1 MHILLVVPRYSA
13 SWGEFYQIPLGLG
26 YIASAMKQAGH
37 KVTSLNLNHY
47 HGTVEDLV
55 ATKVAEVNPDA
66 CATGSLAPF
75 LSALKSVFSS
85 ARQAKPDIVNI
96 AGGGLVSGEP
106 EMSLRVLDIDVGVVG
121 EGEQT
126 IVELLDYLEK
136 SKDLHDVNGIVFR
149 DRDGNV
155 VQTPPRPQVH
165 DLGQIAWPDYEL
177 LECDKNISNQRALD
191 NYFFHSHPESRPR
204 DIDMITSRSCPY
216 SCTFCFHPV
225 GKVYRERPLDD
236 FFAELDMVVARYQI
250 NMVALI
256 DELFS
261 LRQKRLLE
269 FCERIKPYKL
279 KWMVQLH
286 VSSAKDEILKA
297 MHEAGCTYIS
307 YGIESMSQTV
317 LESMKKKAK
326 PDRIAAALALTY
338 EQHIGIQGNLL
349 FGDKA
354 ETLATAS
361 ESMHW
366 WAFNRRYQ
374 INLTPLMVF
383 PGSPDYYEALKDGLI
398 VDRETYVADIP
409 ARLNISQM
417 NDKNL
422 EMLGFQVW
430 VHHNTLLNLA
440 PLKSFKLSAIQVEGR
455 DEAYDILWDCPRC
468 SHQNDYMRVIL
479 PPDHS
484 HSLRLTCRNCLSRW
498 DIQNKAFSLSVNISS
513 TMPGNWLRRYRRLVV
528 TLIDK
533 IKQRKYRDITNKVLA
548 LALSFIPARV
558 RKGKM
563 YHQVTPPEHVLR
575 SFGAAVGRDPFNSE
589 KHNDFADALSNV
601 GAFGAARMHYQQA
614 LALKPSDERASSGIS
629 YIDSPDVNDEQ
640 RATYFV
646 SWSDAPP
653 PTRRERTET
662 FPLMPHIKGDRLQ
675 IEAVETFPHP

>member
-1 MHILLVVPRYSA
+1 MHVLLVVPRYSA
-13 SWGEFYQIPLGLG
+13 SFGEFYQIPLGLG

-37 KVTSLNLNHY
+37 MVTSINLNH
-47 HGTVEDLV
+47 HRGAVEDLV
-55 ATKVAEVNPDA
+55 AAKVAEVNPDA

-75 LSALKSVFSS
+75 LSALKSVFSA
-85 ARQAKPDIVNI
+85 ARQAKPGIVNI

-126 IVELLDYLEK
+126 IVELLDYMEK
-136 SKDLHDVNGIVFR
+136 SKDLHAVNGIVFR
-149 DRDGNV
+149 DRDGKV
-155 VQTPPRPQVH
+155 VQTPPRPQAH

-236 FFAELDMVVARYQI
+236 FFAELDMVVARFQI

-261 LRQKRLLE
+261 LRQQRLLE
-269 FCERIKPYKL
+269 FCERIKPYNL

-326 PDRIAAALALTY
+326 PDRIAEALALTY
-338 EQHIGIQGNLL
+338 KHHIGIQGNLL

-354 ETLATAS
+354 ETLETAN

-366 WAFNRRYQ
+366 WAFNRHYL

-398 VDRETYVADIP
+398 VDRAAYVADIP
-409 ARLNISQM
+409 ARLNISKM

-422 EMLGFQVW
+422 EMLGFQLW

-440 PLKSFKLSAIQVEGR
+440 PLKSFKLSSLQVEGR
-455 DEAYDILWDCPRC
+455 DSTYDILWDCPRC
-468 SHQNDYMRVIL
+468 GHQNDYMGVIL
-479 PPDHS
+479 PADYS
-484 HSLRLTCRNCLSRW
+484 HSLRLTCRSCLSRW
-498 DIQNKAFSLSVNISS
+498 DIQNKAYSLPANISS
-513 TMPGNWLRRYRRLVV
+513 AATPSASFRRYRRLIVA
-528 TLIDK
+528 LIEK
-533 IKQRKYRDITNKVLA
+533 IKRRGYRDIANKVLA
-548 LALSFIPARV
+548 LALSIIPARLRV
-558 RKGKM
+558 GKI
-563 YHQVTPPEHVLR
+563 YHQVVSPDHVLM
-575 SFGAAVGRDPFNSE
+575 SFGAAVGRDPFNPE
-589 KHNDFADALSNV
+589 KHNDFADSLVHV

-614 LALKPSDERASSGIS
+614 LALKPDDERASSGIA
-629 YIDSPDVNDEQ
+629 YIDGPDVNDAQ
-640 RATYFV
+640 RVTYFV
-646 SWSDAPP
+646 SWSDDPP
-653 PTRRERTET
+653 PVRCECAESSQIKPQATIHAM
-662 FPLMPHIKGDRLQ
+662 FQPL
-675 IEAVETFPHP
+675 

>member
-13 SWGEFYQIPLGLG
+13 NWGEFYQIPLGLG
-26 YIASAMKQAGH
+26 YIASAMKHAGH
-37 KVTSLNLNHY
+37 TVTSLNLNHY
-47 HGTVEDLV
+47 QGAVENLV
-55 ATKVAEVNPDA
+55 AAKVAEINPDA

-75 LSALKSVFSS
+75 LSALKAVFAA

-106 EMSLRVLDIDVGVVG
+106 EMSLRVLDIDFGVVG

-126 IVELLDYLEK
+126 IVELLNCIEK
-136 SKDLHDVNGIVFR
+136 SGNPEDINGIVFR
-149 DRDGNV
+149 NQYGQV
-155 VQTPPRPQVH
+155 IQTPARVPIS

-204 DIDMITSRSCPY
+204 VIDMITSRSCPY

-236 FFAELDMVVARYQI
+236 FFAELDMVVARYKV

-261 LRQKRLLE
+261 LRQQRLLE

-286 VSSAKDEILKA
+286 VSSAKKEILRA
-297 MHEAGCTYIS
+297 MYEAGCTYIS
-307 YGIESMSQTV
+307 YGIESMSKTV
-317 LESMKKKAK
+317 LESMKKKTK

-338 EQHIGIQGNLL
+338 EYHIGIQGNLL

-354 ETLATAS
+354 ETLETAN

-366 WAFNRRYQ
+366 WASNRRYL

-398 VDRETYVADIP
+398 VDRAAYVANIP
-409 ARLNISQM
+409 ARFNISQM

-430 VHHNTLLNLA
+430 VHQNTLLNLA
-440 PLKSFKLSAIQVEGR
+440 PLRSFRRSDVQVEGR
-455 DEAYDILWDCPRC
+455 DVTYDISWDCPRC
-468 SHQNDYMRVIL
+468 GHQNDYMGVVL

-484 HSLRLTCRNCLSRW
+484 HSLRLTCRKCLSRW
-498 DIQNKAFSLSVNISS
+498 DIRNNAYVSHTDISS
-513 TMPGNWLRRYRRLVV
+513 ATSRTSFRRYRNLVMV
-528 TLIDK
+528 LIEK

-548 LALSFIPARV
+548 LALSYIPARL
-558 RKGKM
+558 RIGKI
-563 YHQVTPPEHVLR
+563 YRHVTPPEHVLR

-589 KHNDFADALSNV
+589 SHNDFANALAKV

-614 LALKPSDERASSGIS
+614 LALNPGDERALSGIA
-629 YIDSPDVNDEQ
+629 YIDSPEVNDKQ

-646 SWSDAPP
+646 SWSEESPP
-653 PTRRERTET
+653 ARRAHAGAIQIT
-662 FPLMPHIKGDRLQ
+662 PHVKGGRLQ
-675 IEAVETFPHP
+675 VEEVAISR

>member
-13 SWGEFYQIPLGLG
+13 WGEFYQIPLGLG
-26 YIASAMKQAGH
+26 YIASAMRRAGH

-47 HGTVEDLV
+47 HGTVKDLV
-55 ATKVAEVNPDA
+55 AAKVAEIDPDV

-75 LSALKSVFSS
+75 LSALKSIFSA
-85 ARQAKPDIVNI
+85 ARQAKHGIVNI

-136 SKDLHDVNGIVFR
+136 SKELHEVNGIVFR
-149 DRDGNV
+149 DRDGKI
-155 VQTPPRPQVH
+155 VQTPSRPQLR

-191 NYFFHSHPESRPR
+191 NYFFHSQPESRPR

-261 LRQKRLLE
+261 LRQQRLLE

-286 VSSAKDEILKA
+286 VSSAKEEILKA
-297 MHEAGCTYIS
+297 MREAGCTYIS
-307 YGIESMSQTV
+307 YGIESMSETV
-317 LESMKKKAK
+317 LESMQKKAK

-338 EQHIGIQGNLL
+338 EHQIGIQGNLL
-349 FGDKA
+349 FGDKV
-354 ETLATAS
+354 ESLITAN

-383 PGSPDYYEALKDGLI
+383 PGSPDYYKALKDGLI
-398 VDRETYVADIP
+398 VDREAYVADIP
-409 ARLNISQM
+409 ARFNISRM

-422 EMLGFQVW
+422 EMVGFQLW
-430 VHHNTLLNLA
+430 VHQNTLLNLA
-440 PLKSFKLSAIQVEGR
+440 PLKSFKLSDVQVEGR
-455 DEAYDILWDCPRC
+455 DATYDILWGCPRC
-468 SHQNDYMRVIL
+468 GHQNDYMGVIL
-479 PPDHS
+479 PPDQS

-498 DIQNKAFSLSVNISS
+498 DIQNKAYSLTANVSS
-513 TMPGNWLRRYRRLVV
+513 AAVPRTSFMRLRKMIVA
-528 TLIDK
+528 LIDK
-533 IKQRKYRDITNKVLA
+533 IKQRKYRDITNKVLS
-548 LALSFIPARV
+548 LGLSFLPARL
-558 RKGKM
+558 RKGEL
-563 YHQVTPPEHVLR
+563 YYQVTPSEHVLR
-575 SFGAAVGRDPFNSE
+575 SFGAAVGRDPFNPE
-589 KHNDFADALSNV
+589 KHNDFADSLVNV

-614 LALKPSDERASSGIS
+614 IALKPDDVRAPSGIA
-629 YIDSPDVNDEQ
+629 YIDGPDVNDEQ

-646 SWSDAPP
+646 SWSDDPP
-653 PTRRERTET
+653 PARHERAAI
-662 FPLMPHIKGDRLQ
+662 L
-675 IEAVETFPHP
+675 IEPQVTIRAKT

>member
-47 HGTVEDLV
+47 HGTVESLV
-55 ATKVAEVNPDA
+55 ASRVAEVNPDV

-75 LSALKSVFSS
+75 LSALKSVFSA
-85 ARQAKPDIVNI
+85 ARQAKPGIVNI

-136 SKDLHDVNGIVFR
+136 SKDLHEVNGIVFR
-149 DRDGNV
+149 DRDGNI
-155 VQTPPRPQVH
+155 VQTPPRAQAH

-177 LECDKNISNQRALD
+177 LECDKNIANQRALD

-261 LRQKRLLE
+261 LRQQRLLE

-307 YGIESMSQTV
+307 YGIESMSETV

-338 EQHIGIQGNLL
+338 KHHIGIQGNLL

-354 ETLATAS
+354 ETLKTAN

-366 WAFNRRYQ
+366 WAFNRRYL

-398 VDRETYVADIP
+398 VDREAYVADIP
-409 ARLNISQM
+409 ARLNISKM

-422 EMLGFQVW
+422 EMLGFQIW

-440 PLKSFKLSAIQVEGR
+440 PLKSFKLSDIQMEGR
-455 DEAYDILWDCPRC
+455 DSAYDILWDCPRC
-468 SHQNDYMRVIL
+468 AHQNDYMGVIL

-484 HSLRLTCRNCLSRW
+484 YSLRLTCRNCLSRW
-498 DIQNKAFSLSVNISS
+498 DIRNEANSLNAKISS
-513 TMPGNWLRRYRRLVV
+513 AATPRTSFRKYRKLVIA
-528 TLIDK
+528 LIEK
-533 IKQRKYRDITNKVLA
+533 IKQRKYRDITNKALA
-548 LALSFIPARV
+548 LALGLIPARLQ
-558 RKGKM
+558 KGEL
-563 YHQVTPPEHVLR
+563 YHQVTPLEHVLR
-575 SFGAAVGRDPFNSE
+575 SLGAAVGRDPFNPE
-589 KHNDFADALSNV
+589 RHNDFADSLARV

-614 LALKPSDERASSGIS
+614 LALRPGDERASSGIA
-629 YIDSPDVNDEQ
+629 YIDGPDVNDEQ

-646 SWSDAPP
+646 SWSDDPP
-653 PTRRERTET
+653 PRRHERAET
-662 FPLMPHIKGDRLQ
+662 FHLVPQIKSH
-675 IEAVETFPHP
+675 A

>member
-13 SWGEFYQIPLGLG
+13 NWGEFYQIPLGLG
-26 YIASAMKQAGH
+26 YIASAMKHAGH
-37 KVTSLNLNHY
+37 TVTSLNLNHY
-47 HGTVEDLV
+47 QGAVENLV
-55 ATKVAEVNPDA
+55 AAKVAEINPDA

-75 LSALKSVFSS
+75 LSALKAVFAA

-106 EMSLRVLDIDVGVVG
+106 EMSLRVLDIDFGVVG

-126 IVELLDYLEK
+126 IVELLNCIEK
-136 SKDLHDVNGIVFR
+136 SGNPEDINGIVFR
-149 DRDGNV
+149 NQYGQV
-155 VQTPPRPQVH
+155 IQTPARVPIS

-204 DIDMITSRSCPY
+204 VIDMITSRSCPY

-236 FFAELDMVVARYQI
+236 FFAELDMVVARYKV

-261 LRQKRLLE
+261 LRQQRLLE

-286 VSSAKDEILKA
+286 VSSAKKEILRA
-297 MHEAGCTYIS
+297 MYEAGCTYIS
-307 YGIESMSQTV
+307 YGIESMSKTV
-317 LESMKKKAK
+317 LESMKKKTK

-338 EQHIGIQGNLL
+338 EYHIGIQGNLL

-354 ETLATAS
+354 ETLETAN

-366 WAFNRRYQ
+366 WASNRRYL

-398 VDRETYVADIP
+398 VDRAAYVANIP
-409 ARLNISQM
+409 ARFNISQM

-430 VHHNTLLNLA
+430 VHQNTLLNLA
-440 PLKSFKLSAIQVEGR
+440 PLRSFRRSDVQVEGR
-455 DEAYDILWDCPRC
+455 DVTYDISWDCPRC
-468 SHQNDYMRVIL
+468 GHQNDYMGVVL

-484 HSLRLTCRNCLSRW
+484 HSLRLTCRKCLSRW
-498 DIQNKAFSLSVNISS
+498 DIRNKAYVSHTDISS
-513 TMPGNWLRRYRRLVV
+513 ATSRTSFRRYRNLVMV
-528 TLIDK
+528 LIEK

-548 LALSFIPARV
+548 LALSYIPARL
-558 RKGKM
+558 RIGKIYRHM
-563 YHQVTPPEHVLR
+563 TPPEHVLR

-589 KHNDFADALSNV
+589 SHNDFANALAKV

-614 LALKPSDERASSGIS
+614 LALNPGDERALSGIA
-629 YIDSPDVNDEQ
+629 YIDSPEVNDKQ

-646 SWSDAPP
+646 SWSEESPP
-653 PTRRERTET
+653 ARRAHAGAIQIT
-662 FPLMPHIKGDRLQ
+662 PHVKGGRLQ
-675 IEAVETFPHP
+675 VEEVAISR